1 MHLIQE
7 DGSMM
12 HNLVCKNMSTVNLYL
27 NLLYFLLTK
36 KKKIQGDFFSFRY
49 SDQTFSSP
57 TIQQASKKNHSKNR
71 KKKQEKNINICN
83 SKHLND
89 LIK

>member
-12 HNLVCKNMSTVNLYL
+12 HNLVCKNMSTVILYL

-36 KKKIQGDFFSFRY
+36 KKKFKVIFFPSGTLTKHSALLQFNKL
-49 SDQTFSSP
+49 
-57 TIQQASKKNHSKNR
+57 AKKITVKIEKKKSR
-71 KKKQEKNINICN
+71 KKILTSVTVSI
-83 SKHLND
+83 
-89 LIK
+89 